1 MQRYSLSLSG
11 ADDELL
17 LGDVAEEDFT
27 VGGSWEAAVPFL
39 DTDDIEL
46 ELIEVV
52 TLDDDCTSDS
62 GGCCGCRVVVPEA
75 EVEGSPLLGAAA
87 VEGASL
93 NWQL

>member
-1 MQRYSLSLSG
+1 ML
-11 ADDELL
+11 E
-17 LGDVAEEDFT
+17 VAEDFT

-52 TLDDDCTSDS
+52 TLDDDCTSET
-62 GGCCGCRVVVPEA
+62 GVCFVAPA
-75 EVEGSPLLGAAA
+75 EVEDSLLGATVAD
-87 VEGASL
+87 GANL